1 MAASVGGVTVNFTAQ
16 TAQFVE
22 GVKRV
27 EGQLAGFGNSLKR
40 FQARMRTFNRAASL
54 LRGAGALAGVAA
66 VAHTVGQMARAYS
79 NAQEEIAKGSL
90 AVFDFGGAAAY
101 TTQMMLRAVPVFG
114 EAFGS
119 FSDAIGDA
127 IYNTSALRV
136 EFEKVQ
142 AEAAAFA
149 KSQKMAKQIGRDTE
163 LMRIETS
170 IAFGDAGQGKAR
182 QAAVD
187 TMRQLDAIAEKQRK
201 LGEEASKG
209 GPGGNSVAINKAM
222 ADLELQKQLVT
233 AQGAKRVSDLVG
245 SSGSIDQVISGRFS
259 IGTTSDKRTP
269 IIGDPEQT
277 NYLKQIAEGVMRPPP
292 ALAK

>member
-27 EGQLAGFGNSLKR
+27 EGALSGLGTKLSD
-40 FQARMRTFNRAASL
+40 FQKRMRTFNKVASL
-54 LRGAGALAGVAA
+54 LRGAGALAGVATGA
-66 VAHTVGQMARAYS
+66 YLVGEIARAYS

-90 AVFDFGGAAAY
+90 AVEDFGGEAAY
-101 TTQMMLRAVPVFG
+101 TTQMMLRSVPVFG
-114 EAFGS
+114 EAFGQVA
-119 FSDAIGDA
+119 DAVGDA
-127 IYNTSALRV
+127 AYGTRKLRV
-136 EFEKVQ
+136 EFEKAQ
-142 AEAAAFA
+142 KEAKAF
-149 KSQKMAKQIGRDTE
+149 SQWQVASKKLGRETQ
-163 LMRIETS
+163 LMKLETD
-170 IAFGDAGQGKAR
+170 IAFGDEGQAKAR
-182 QAAVD
+182 QAAVA

-209 GPGGNSVAINKAM
+209 GPGGNSVAMNKAM

-292 ALAK
+292 VLAK